1 MKELNNYDWLAD
13 KNIAEELENKY
24 SLFIDSIDILPY
36 YEQDNEALFNHCFLK
51 FPYCCP
57 SDMYHFFDY
66 ETPQEFEQKINQVR
80 IVTKEEIINGDYDI
94 GNLVEF
100 SYDDLTY
107 DEIEEIAL
115 KRLDNFNAHINSG
128 VQAEY

>member
-1 MKELNNYDWLAD
+1 MKELNNYNWLAD

-24 SLFIDSIDILPY
+24 SLLIDGIDILPY

-66 ETPQEFEQKINQVR
+66 DTPEEFEQKINQVR
-80 IVTKEEIINGDYDI
+80 IVTKEEIISGDYDI
-94 GNLVEF
+94 GNITEF
-100 SYDDLTY
+100 DVLLDDDLT
-107 DEIEEIAL
+107 DKEVEEIVL
-115 KRLDNFNAHINSG
+115 KRLDSFNK
-128 VQAEY
+128 E